1 MPQSLWHKFL
11 LLYMLKIMKKLLVFL
26 LLVGVFGCFDN
37 KAQNATPTYGYNEL
51 KPTPTQEKVET
62 FATQFLSYQHYQ
74 KFKLDDEFSAKVWE
88 SFIKDVDGSHTYFVA
103 SDIQSFEK
111 YKNTIDEALLEGN
124 LTAPFEVFNLY
135 RKRYK
140 DRHEKIMTMLD
151 KPFDFTK
158 DESYETDREKA
169 NWAKDEAELDE
180 VWGKILKS
188 QVLDLKLSG
197 ANDSASIAQLKD
209 RYKRW
214 ENRIS
219 KWRSDDV
226 FQAFMN
232 AFSETIDPH
241 TIYMIPSNAAQF
253 NIEMSQ
259 SVEGIGASLVNDGDY
274 VKIAEIIPAGP
285 LFKNGQANK
294 NDRIVAVAQ
303 GENGAWQDII
313 GWLTDDAVKLIRGTK
328 GTMVRLRLLPGD
340 APVGSP
346 TKELKLIR
354 EKVKLEEAVAKGEV
368 FPLNYNKK
376 EYKIGVIE
384 IPMFYRDF
392 EYARRGADF
401 QSTTKDV
408 KRFLEE
414 FKSKG
419 VDGVVID
426 LRNNG
431 GGSLTEAITLTGLF
445 INKGPVVQRRDN
457 IGNVDVES
465 DTDAGLVY
473 DGPLAIL
480 QNRFSASASE
490 IFAGAIQDY
499 KRGVIVGEQSFG
511 KGTVQQL
518 VDLDQFLLS
527 PPMASNSKKVGNVG
541 FEQKEKYGQLKLTT
555 EKFYRITGNST
566 QRKGVMPD
574 INLPTPFDPEEMGES
589 SQPSALPYDQIASS
603 MYEKTPIINE
613 KAILKLQEKYNNR
626 LKTDTELKQLNEEM
640 VEYRKIKDIT
650 VVSLN
655 EAKRKQER
663 DETEKRRKAVNK
675 LNDKNDKAKTPAE
688 KLLADVLLSESS
700 RIVCDLSATMK

>member
-1 MPQSLWHKFL
+1 
-11 LLYMLKIMKKLLVFL
+11 MKKLLVVSL
-26 LLVGVFGCFDN
+26 LAGIFGCFDN
-37 KAQNATPTYGYNEL
+37 KAQNTAPIYGYNEL
-51 KPTPTQEKVET
+51 KPTQTQEKVET
-62 FATQFLSYQHYQ
+62 FATQFLSYHHYQ
-74 KFKLDDEFSAKVWE
+74 KFKLDDDFSSKVWDN
-88 SFIKDVDGSHTYFVA
+88 FLKDVDGQHIYLTEADVK
-103 SDIQSFEK
+103 SFEK
-111 YKNTIDEALLEGN
+111 YRFGIDEDLLEGD

-140 DRHEKIMTMLD
+140 DRHEKIMALLD

-158 DESYETDREKA
+158 DESYDVDREKA
-169 NWAKDEAELDE
+169 TWAKDEAELDDI
-180 VWGKILKS
+180 WRKIIKS

-197 ANDSASIAQLKD
+197 AKDSASIAQLKD

-226 FQAFMN
+226 FQSFMN
-232 AFSETIDPH
+232 AFSESVDPH
-241 TIYMIPSNAAQF
+241 TNYMIPSTAAQF

-259 SVEGIGASLVNDGDY
+259 SVEGIGASLINDGDY
-274 VKIAEIIPAGP
+274 VKIAEIIPGGP
-285 LFKNGQANK
+285 LFKNGEASK

-328 GTMVRLRLLPGD
+328 GTTVRVRLLPGD

-346 TKELKLIR
+346 TKELKLVR
-354 EKVKLEEAVAKGEV
+354 EKVKLEEAVAKSEIY
-368 FPLNYNKK
+368 PLNYNKK

-392 EYARRGADF
+392 EYARRGNDF

-414 FKSKG
+414 FKTKG

-431 GGSLTEAITLTGLF
+431 GGSLTEAISLTGLF

-457 IGNVDVES
+457 LGNVDVES
-465 DTDAGLVY
+465 DTDPDVVY
-473 DGPLAIL
+473 GGPLVIL

-499 KRGVIVGEQSFG
+499 KRGLIVGEQSFG

-527 PPMASNSKKVGNVG
+527 PPMASNNKKGTNMSS

-555 EKFYRITGNST
+555 EKFYRVTGNST
-566 QRKGVMPD
+566 QRKGVIPD

-589 SQPSALPYDQIASS
+589 SQPSALPYDQVASS
-603 MYEKTPIINE
+603 SYDKTPFISDKTIS
-613 KAILKLQEKYNNR
+613 KLQEKYNTR
-626 LKTDTELKQLNEEM
+626 LKSDAELKLLNDEM
-640 VEYRKIKDIT
+640 AEYRKIKDIT

-663 DETEKRRKAVNK
+663 EETEKRRKAINK
-675 LNDKNDKAKTPAE
+675 VNDKNDKAKTQAE
-688 KLLADVLLSESS
+688 KLLADILLAESS
-700 RIVCDLSATMK
+700 RILCDLGGISK

>member
-1 MPQSLWHKFL
+1 MIE
-11 LLYMLKIMKKLLVFL
+11 IMKKLLVVSL
-26 LLVGVFGCFDN
+26 LAGIFGCFDN
-37 KAQNATPTYGYNEL
+37 KAQNTAPIYGYSEL
-51 KPTPTQEKVET
+51 KPTQTQEKVET
-62 FATQFLSYQHYQ
+62 FATQFLSYHHYQ
-74 KFKLDDEFSAKVWE
+74 KFKLDDDFSSKIWDN
-88 SFIKDVDGSHTYFVA
+88 FLKDVDGQHIYLTQADVK
-103 SDIQSFEK
+103 SFEK
-111 YKNTIDEALLEGN
+111 YRYEIDEDLLEGD

-140 DRHEKIMTMLD
+140 DRHEKIMALLD
-151 KPFDFTK
+151 KPFDFTQ
-158 DESYETDREKA
+158 DESYDVDREKA
-169 NWAKDEAELDE
+169 TWAKDEAELDDI
-180 VWGKILKS
+180 WRKIIKS

-197 ANDSASIAQLKD
+197 AKDSASIAQLKD

-219 KWRSDDV
+219 KWRADDV
-226 FQAFMN
+226 FQSFMN
-232 AFSETIDPH
+232 AFSESVDPH
-241 TIYMIPSNAAQF
+241 TNYMIPSTAAQF

-259 SVEGIGASLVNDGDY
+259 SVEGIGASLINDGDY
-274 VKIAEIIPAGP
+274 VKIAEIIPGGP
-285 LFKNGQANK
+285 LFKNGEASK

-328 GTMVRLRLLPGD
+328 GTTVRVRLLPGD

-346 TKELKLIR
+346 TKELKLVR
-354 EKVKLEEAVAKGEV
+354 EKVKLEEAVAKSEIY
-368 FPLNYNKK
+368 PLNYNKK

-392 EYARRGADF
+392 EYARRGNDF

-414 FKSKG
+414 FKTKG

-431 GGSLTEAITLTGLF
+431 GGSLTEAISLTGLF

-457 IGNVDVES
+457 LGNVDVES
-465 DTDAGLVY
+465 DTDPDVVY
-473 DGPLAIL
+473 GGPLVIL

-499 KRGVIVGEQSFG
+499 KRGLIVGEQSFG

-527 PPMASNSKKVGNVG
+527 PPMASNNKKGTNMSS

-566 QRKGVMPD
+566 QRKGVIPD

-589 SQPSALPYDQIASS
+589 SQPTALPYDQVASS
-603 MYEKTPIINE
+603 SYEKTPFISDKTISR
-613 KAILKLQEKYNNR
+613 LQEKYNVR
-626 LKTDTELKQLNEEM
+626 LKSDAELKLLNDEM
-640 VEYRKIKDIT
+640 AEYRKIKDIT

-663 DETEKRRKAVNK
+663 EETEKRRKAINK
-675 LNDKNDKAKTPAE
+675 VNDKNDKAKTQAE
-688 KLLADVLLSESS
+688 KLLADILLAESS
-700 RIVCDLSATMK
+700 RILCDLGSISK

>member
-1 MPQSLWHKFL
+1 MIE
-11 LLYMLKIMKKLLVFL
+11 IMKKLLVVSL
-26 LLVGVFGCFDN
+26 LAGIFGCFDN
-37 KAQNATPTYGYNEL
+37 KAQNTAPIYGYNEL
-51 KPTPTQEKVET
+51 KPTQTQEKVET
-62 FATQFLSYQHYQ
+62 FATQFLSYHHYQ
-74 KFKLDDEFSAKVWE
+74 KFKLDDDFSSKVWDN
-88 SFIKDVDGSHTYFVA
+88 FLKDVDGQHIYLTEADVK
-103 SDIQSFEK
+103 SFEK
-111 YKNTIDEALLEGN
+111 YRYGIDEDLLEGD

-140 DRHEKIMTMLD
+140 DRHEKIMALLD
-151 KPFDFTK
+151 KPFDFTQ
-158 DESYETDREKA
+158 DESYDVDREKA
-169 NWAKDEAELDE
+169 TWAKDEAELDDI
-180 VWGKILKS
+180 WRKIIKS

-197 ANDSASIAQLKD
+197 AKDSASIAQLKD

-219 KWRSDDV
+219 KWRADDV
-226 FQAFMN
+226 FQSFMN
-232 AFSETIDPH
+232 AFSESVDPH
-241 TIYMIPSNAAQF
+241 TNYMIPSTAAQF

-259 SVEGIGASLVNDGDY
+259 SVEGIGASLINDGDY
-274 VKIAEIIPAGP
+274 VKIAEIIPGGP
-285 LFKNGQANK
+285 LFKNGEASK

-328 GTMVRLRLLPGD
+328 GTTVRVRLLPGD

-346 TKELKLIR
+346 TKELKLVR
-354 EKVKLEEAVAKGEV
+354 EKVKLEEAVAKSEIY
-368 FPLNYNKK
+368 PLNYNKK

-392 EYARRGADF
+392 EYARRGNDF

-414 FKSKG
+414 FKTKG

-431 GGSLTEAITLTGLF
+431 GGSLTEAISLTGLF

-457 IGNVDVES
+457 LGNVDVES
-465 DTDAGLVY
+465 DTDPDVVY
-473 DGPLAIL
+473 GGPLVIL

-499 KRGVIVGEQSFG
+499 KRGLIVGEQSFG

-527 PPMASNSKKVGNVG
+527 PPMASNNKKGTNMSS

-555 EKFYRITGNST
+555 EKFYRVTGNST
-566 QRKGVMPD
+566 QRKGVIPD

-589 SQPSALPYDQIASS
+589 SQPSALPYDQVASS
-603 MYEKTPIINE
+603 SYDKTPFISDKTIS
-613 KAILKLQEKYNNR
+613 KLQEKYNTR
-626 LKTDTELKQLNEEM
+626 LKSDAELKLLNDEM
-640 VEYRKIKDIT
+640 AEYRKIKDIT

-663 DETEKRRKAVNK
+663 EETEKRRKAINKVNE
-675 LNDKNDKAKTPAE
+675 KNDKAKTQAE
-688 KLLADVLLSESS
+688 KLLADILLAESS
-700 RIVCDLSATMK
+700 RILCDLGSVSK

>member
-1 MPQSLWHKFL
+1 MIE
-11 LLYMLKIMKKLLVFL
+11 IMKKLLVVSL
-26 LLVGVFGCFDN
+26 LAGIFGCFDN
-37 KAQNATPTYGYNEL
+37 KAQNTAPIYGYNEL
-51 KPTPTQEKVET
+51 KPTQTQEKVET
-62 FATQFLSYQHYQ
+62 FATQFLSYHHYQ
-74 KFKLDDEFSAKVWE
+74 KFKLDDDFSSKVWDN
-88 SFIKDVDGSHTYFVA
+88 FLKDVDGQHIYLTEADVK
-103 SDIQSFEK
+103 SFEK
-111 YKNTIDEALLEGN
+111 YRYGIDEDLLEGD

-140 DRHEKIMTMLD
+140 DRHEKIMTLLD

-158 DESYETDREKA
+158 DESYDVDREKA
-169 NWAKDEAELDE
+169 TWAKDEAELDDI
-180 VWGKILKS
+180 WRKIIKS

-197 ANDSASIAQLKD
+197 AKDSASIAQLKD

-226 FQAFMN
+226 FQSFMN
-232 AFSETIDPH
+232 AFSESVDPH
-241 TIYMIPSNAAQF
+241 TNYMIPSTAAQF

-259 SVEGIGASLVNDGDY
+259 SVEGIGASLINDGDY
-274 VKIAEIIPAGP
+274 VKIAEIIPGGP
-285 LFKNGQANK
+285 LFKNGEANK

-328 GTMVRLRLLPGD
+328 GTTVRVRLLPGD

-346 TKELKLIR
+346 TKELKLVR
-354 EKVKLEEAVAKGEV
+354 EKVKLEEAVAKSEIY
-368 FPLNYNKK
+368 PLNYNKK

-392 EYARRGADF
+392 EYARRGNDF

-414 FKSKG
+414 FKTKG

-431 GGSLTEAITLTGLF
+431 GGSLTEAISLTGLF

-457 IGNVDVES
+457 LGNVDVES
-465 DTDAGLVY
+465 DTDPDVVY
-473 DGPLAIL
+473 GGPLVIL

-499 KRGVIVGEQSFG
+499 KRGLIVGEQSFG

-527 PPMASNSKKVGNVG
+527 PPMASNNKKGTNMSS

-555 EKFYRITGNST
+555 EKFYRVTGNST
-566 QRKGVMPD
+566 QRKGVIPD

-589 SQPSALPYDQIASS
+589 SQPSALPYDQVASS
-603 MYEKTPIINE
+603 SYDKTPFISDKTIS
-613 KAILKLQEKYNNR
+613 KLQEKYNTR
-626 LKTDTELKQLNEEM
+626 LKSDAELKLLNDEM
-640 VEYRKIKDIT
+640 AEYRKIKDIT

-663 DETEKRRKAVNK
+663 EETEKRRKAINK
-675 LNDKNDKAKTPAE
+675 VNDKNDKAKTQAE
-688 KLLADVLLSESS
+688 KLLADILLAESS
-700 RIVCDLSATMK
+700 RILCDLGGISK